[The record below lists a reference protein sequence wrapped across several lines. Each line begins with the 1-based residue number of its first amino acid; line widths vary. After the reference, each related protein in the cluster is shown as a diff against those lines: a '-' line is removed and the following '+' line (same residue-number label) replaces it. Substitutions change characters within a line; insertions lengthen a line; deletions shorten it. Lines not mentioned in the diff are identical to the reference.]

1 MKKLLTAIASVV
13 AISAPAQADPI
24 TYRALDASPLTQ
36 AVRSTGTRV
45 LYDTHRCETDKVY
58 GYYKPST
65 DLMVLCVKNHGTDY
79 SELGDTLRHESIHV
93 AQACNGGPILTWNQ
107 IAKYSNN
114 RILSIVQRYP
124 AKHQHYEYEAFTA
137 AALMNNQQV
146 AKIVNDFCF

>member
-1 MKKLLTAIASVV
+1 MTLNDVK
-13 AISAPAQADPI
+13 
-24 TYRALDASPLTQ
+24 
-36 AVRSTGTRV
+36 
-45 LYDTHRCETDKVY
+45 DKVF

-65 DLMVLCVKNHGTDY
+65 DIMVLCVKNHGTDY
-79 SELGDTLRHESIHV
+79 AELGDTLRHESIHV

-124 AKHQHYEYEAFTA
+124 ADHQHYEYEAFTA

-146 AKIVNDFCF
+146 AKDRQRFLFLISALRDTRLYLAPFLQGFPALFTLWGF